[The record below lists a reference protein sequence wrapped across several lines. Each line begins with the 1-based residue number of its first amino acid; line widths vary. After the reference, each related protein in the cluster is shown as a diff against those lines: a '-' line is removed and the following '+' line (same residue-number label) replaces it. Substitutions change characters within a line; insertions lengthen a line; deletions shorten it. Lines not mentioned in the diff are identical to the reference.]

1 MSGTPSLSRSSA
13 PLADGGVRRGY
24 AEGLHG
30 QVHYRTSQP
39 DQDAGH
45 PTLVLLHQ
53 NPSSSLE
60 YIHLIAD
67 MGCDRRVIALDT
79 PGYGM
84 SDRPTA
90 PLGMA
95 GYAAS
100 LAAALETLVDEADGP
115 VDLYGFHTGTLLAI
129 ELALA
134 HPHRVRRLILS
145 GIPMHSM
152 EERAKR
158 LNDAVHIAKVEET
171 GDVMLD
177 LARRLWDYVVSQRD
191 PGMTL
196 DDAAEMWIEK
206 LKPLDKTAWAYE
218 GVWSYDYEDRL
229 PRLTHPVLVLQPDET
244 ITQQSLNAAAVIPH
258 ARIERMTGIDR
269 DIFHV
274 PHSLAAL
281 TAAMRRYLDNPLSS
295 GV

>member
-1 MSGTPSLSRSSA
+1 MSGPPSTSSPTENA
-13 PLADGGVRRGY
+13 VRRGY
-24 AEGLHG
+24 ADGLHG
-30 QVHYRTSQP
+30 QVHYRLGQP
-39 DQDAGH
+39 GKSDR

-60 YIHLIAD
+60 YAHLIAD
-67 MGCDRRVIALDT
+67 MGRDRRVIALDT

-84 SDRPTA
+84 SDRPSA

-100 LAAALETLVDEADGP
+100 LAAALETLVDEGDGP

-134 HPHRVRRLILS
+134 HPQRVRRLILS
-145 GIPMHSM
+145 GIPMHTA

-158 LNDAVHIAKVEET
+158 LSDAVGMAKVDES

-177 LARRLWDYVVSQRD
+177 LARRLWDYVVGQRD

-206 LKPLDKTAWAYE
+206 LKPLDRTAWAYE
-218 GVWSYDYEDRL
+218 GVWSYNYEGRL
-229 PRLTHPVLVLQPDET
+229 PLLTHPVLVLQPDES
-244 ITQQSLNAAAVIPH
+244 IAAQSLAAAAIIPH
-258 ARIERMTGIDR
+258 AQVERLAGIDR
-269 DIFHV
+269 DIFHA
-274 PHSLAAL
+274 PHALAPL
-281 TAAMRRYLDNPLSS
+281 TAAMRRYLDTDLPS